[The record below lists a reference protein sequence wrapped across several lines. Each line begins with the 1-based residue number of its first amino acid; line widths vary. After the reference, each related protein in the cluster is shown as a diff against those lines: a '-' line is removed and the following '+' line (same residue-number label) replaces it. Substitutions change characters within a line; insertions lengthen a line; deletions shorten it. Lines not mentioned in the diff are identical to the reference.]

1 MVNDVNDDVCCE
13 ALQALLNIQRF
24 RADFLAEA
32 DLTKIVH
39 LTRSTNRKISSQA
52 VLLILEFFQIKVKK
66 DPSIEEFVGFLK
78 TVSRCIGETQDL
90 QSILLVIDSFSK
102 YSSYL
107 TNWSMYIHYLLDY
120 EGNTI
125 GCWVLF

>member
-66 DPSIEEFVGFLK
+66 DPSIEECVGFLK
-78 TVSRCIGETQDL
+78 TVSHCIGETQDL